1 MPAVGLTLPDLKV
14 RGPQLPGLRC
24 GGLAVAMAWA
34 VVAMGAGF
42 CHIDIRQPPLPNPF
56 PYA

>member
-1 MPAVGLTLPDLKV
+1 MFLAAAAATVALGA
-14 RGPQLPGLRC
+14 C
-24 GGLAVAMAWA
+24 GGLAVAVAGS
-34 VVAMGAGF
+34 VVAVGAGF